1 MNNVK
6 LDDFV
11 KNAEKY
17 LTAAVAADE
26 FVSVETSV
34 GRAVVISESEWDMLK
49 QFAEICIKNP
59 TEISRLINK

>member
-17 LTAAVAADE
+17 LTAAVSNDD
-26 FVSVETSV
+26 FISVETPA
-34 GRAVVISESEWDMLK
+34 GQAVIISKPEWDMLK
-49 QFAEICIKNP
+49 QFAELCIKNP
-59 TEISRLINK
+59 TEISKLINK